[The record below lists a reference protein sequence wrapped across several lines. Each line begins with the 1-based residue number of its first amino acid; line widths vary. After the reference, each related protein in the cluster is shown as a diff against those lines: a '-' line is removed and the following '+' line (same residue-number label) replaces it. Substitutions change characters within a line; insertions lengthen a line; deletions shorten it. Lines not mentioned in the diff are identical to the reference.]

1 MTAILNTT
9 AIIRIF
15 QLEIELNQIGPKD
28 FLLKVIHSQKRDGF
42 LRLMKAVHSLGFQV
56 IDANVTTC
64 KGRVLNIFKIEV
76 S

>member
-1 MTAILNTT
+1 MT

-15 QLEIELNQIGPKD
+15 QVEIEVNQISQKD
-28 FLLKVIHSQKRDGF
+28 IWLKVVHSQKRDGF
-42 LRLMKAVHSLGFQV
+42 LRLMKTVHSLGLQV